1 MTAILKQVKTL
12 LPSVE
17 IDMGGT
23 PVKQS
28 LPTQKVNRVDPF
40 LLVHHLKIQYFDDR
54 PARIQGIGPHPHRG
68 FSPVTFIVDGEVH
81 HRDSRGN
88 SQVAKTGEVQWMN
101 SGAGIVHSERPSE
114 ALAQR
119 NGTQEII
126 QIWINSPAA
135 SKMKEPYYR
144 HLSEEQIQVVI
155 SEDKKVKTKV
165 IAGEFK
171 GIKSDLPTESEL
183 QILWGNTEKNST
195 ETYQIPEGFN
205 SMLYLIKGTLRIT
218 GYGFVDAENL
228 VIFEEEEE
236 GDSITINASEDSQ
249 FLLLSGKPL
258 NEKVSQSGP
267 FVMNNQTQILEAMR
281 DYQMGKMGILIEE
294 D

>member
-68 FSPVTFIVDGEVH
+68 FSPVTFIVEGELH

-88 SQVAKTGEVQWMN
+88 SQIAKEGEVQWMN

-126 QIWINSPAA
+126 QLWINSPAA

-144 HLSEEQIQVVI
+144 HLSEEQIQRVT
-155 SEDKKVKTKV
+155 SEDNKVATKV
-165 IAGEFK
+165 IVGEFN
-171 GIKSDLPTESEL
+171 GVKSDLPTESDL
-183 QILWGNTEKNST
+183 QILWGTAQKDGI

-205 SMLYLIKGTLRIT
+205 SMLYLIKGTLRII
-218 GYGFVDAENL
+218 GYGFIDAENL
-228 VIFEEEEE
+228 VIFEEEGTE
-236 GDSITINASEDSQ
+236 ITITASEDSQ
-249 FLLLSGKPL
+249 FLLLSGKAL

-294 D
+294 N

>member
-68 FSPVTFIVDGEVH
+68 FSPVTFIIDGEVH

-88 SQVAKTGEVQWMN
+88 SQIAKTGEVQWMN

-119 NGTQEII
+119 NGFQEII
-126 QIWINSPAA
+126 QLWINSPAA

-144 HLSEEQIQVVI
+144 HFSEDQIPVVI

-171 GIKSDLPTESEL
+171 GIKSDVLAESEL
-183 QILWGNTEKNST
+183 QILWGIAEKNGT
-195 ETYQIPEGFN
+195 ESLQIPKEYN
-205 SMLYLIKGTLRIT
+205 TMLYLIKGTMRIT

-228 VIFEEEEE
+228 VIFENE
-236 GDSITINASEDSQ
+236 GSEIILNFSEKSQ
-249 FLLLSGKPL
+249 FLVLSGKPL

-267 FVMNNQTQILEAMR
+267 FVMNNQTEILEAMR
-281 DYQMGKMGILIEE
+281 DYQMGKMGVLIEE

>member
-1 MTAILKQVKTL
+1 MGAILKQVKTL

-40 LLVHHLKIQYFDDR
+40 LLVHHLKTQYFDDR

-68 FSPVTFIVDGEVH
+68 FSPVTFIINGELH

-88 SQVAKTGEVQWMN
+88 SQIAKAGEVQWMN
-101 SGAGIVHSERPSE
+101 AGAGIVHSERPSE

-119 NGTQEII
+119 NGFQEII

-144 HLSEEQIQVVI
+144 HLSEEQIQVVF
-155 SEDKKVKTKV
+155 SEDKKIKTKV
-165 IAGEFK
+165 IAGEFNET
-171 GIKSDLPTESEL
+171 KSNLPTESEL
-183 QILWGNTEKNST
+183 QILWGSAQKNGT
-195 ETYQIPEGFN
+195 ETYQIPKDFN
-205 SMLYLIKGTLRIT
+205 AMLYLINGTIRIT
-218 GYGFVDAENL
+218 GYGFVDGENL
-228 VIFEEEEE
+228 VIFEEEGTEII
-236 GDSITINASEDSQ
+236 ITACEDAQ
-249 FLLLSGKPL
+249 FLLLNGKAL
-258 NEKVSQSGP
+258 NEKVAQSGP

-281 DYQMGKMGILIEE
+281 DYQMGKMGVLIEE

>member
-1 MTAILKQVKTL
+1 MTVILKQVKTL

-40 LLVHHLKIQYFDDR
+40 LLVHHLKIQYFADR

-88 SQVAKTGEVQWMN
+88 SQIAKTGEVQWMN

-119 NGTQEII
+119 NGIQEII
-126 QIWINSPAA
+126 QLWINSPAA

-144 HLSEEQIQVVI
+144 HLSEEQIPVVF

-165 IAGEFK
+165 IAGVYK
-171 GIKSDLPTESEL
+171 GTKNDLPTESEL
-183 QILWGNTEKNST
+183 QILWGNAENKGT
-195 ETYQIPEGFN
+195 ETYQISEGFN
-205 SMLYLIKGTLRIT
+205 SMIYLIKGTLRIT
-218 GYGFVDAENL
+218 GYGFVDAESL
-228 VIFEEEEE
+228 VIFEDV
-236 GDSITINASEDSQ
+236 GDSVTINAIEDSQ

-281 DYQMGKMGILIEE
+281 DYQMGKMGVLIEE

>member
-68 FSPVTFIVDGEVH
+68 FSPVTFIIDGEVH

-88 SQVAKTGEVQWMN
+88 SQIAKTGEVQWMN
-101 SGAGIVHSERPSE
+101 AGAGIVHSERPSE

-119 NGTQEII
+119 NGFQEII
-126 QIWINSPAA
+126 QLWINSPAA

-144 HLSEEQIQVVI
+144 HLSKEQISLVT
-155 SEDKKVKTKV
+155 SEDTKVETKV

-171 GIKSDLPTESEL
+171 GIKSDISIESDL
-183 QILWGNTEKNST
+183 QILWGTAEKNGT
-195 ETYQIPEGFN
+195 ETYKILKDYN
-205 SMLYLIKGTLRIT
+205 SMLYLIKGTMRIT

-228 VIFEEEEE
+228 VIFEEE
-236 GDSITINASEDSQ
+236 GDSITVNATEDSQ
-249 FLLLSGKPL
+249 FLLLSGKPF

-281 DYQMGKMGILIEE
+281 DYQMGKMGVLIEE

>member
-1 MTAILKQVKTL
+1 MTAILKKVKIL

-68 FSPVTFIVDGEVH
+68 FSPVTFIIDGELH

-88 SQVAKTGEVQWMN
+88 SQIAKAGEVQWMHA
-101 SGAGIVHSERPSE
+101 GAGIVHSERPSE
-114 ALAQR
+114 ALAER
-119 NGTQEII
+119 NGFQEII
-126 QIWINSPAA
+126 QLWINSPAV
-135 SKMKEPYYR
+135 SKMKQPYYR
-144 HLSEEQIQVVI
+144 YISKEQIQVVI

-171 GIKSDLPTESEL
+171 EIKSDIPTESDL
-183 QILWGNTEKNST
+183 QVLWGTAQKDGT
-195 ETYQIPEGFN
+195 ETFQIPTDYN
-205 SMLYLIKGTLRIT
+205 SMLYLIKGTMRIT
-218 GYGFVDAENL
+218 GYGLVEAENL
-228 VIFEEEEE
+228 VIFEEEGNE
-236 GDSITINASEDSQ
+236 IILTFSEDSQ
-249 FLLLSGKPL
+249 FLMLSGIPL

-281 DYQMGKMGILIEE
+281 DYQMGKMGVLIEE

>member
-68 FSPVTFIVDGEVH
+68 FSPVTFIIDGEVH

-88 SQVAKTGEVQWMN
+88 SQIAKKGEVQWMN
-101 SGAGIVHSERPSE
+101 AGAGIVHSERPSE
-114 ALAQR
+114 TLAQR

-155 SEDKKVKTKV
+155 SEDQKVKTK
-165 IAGEFK
+165 IITGEFN

-183 QILWGNTEKNST
+183 QILWGNAEKNST
-195 ETYQIPEGFN
+195 ETYQISKGLN
-205 SMLYLIKGTLRIT
+205 TMLYLIKGTLRIT

-228 VIFEEEEE
+228 VIFEEE
-236 GDSITINASEDSQ
+236 GDSITVNATEDSQ

-281 DYQMGKMGILIEE
+281 DYQMGKMGVLIEE
-294 D
+294 N

>member
-1 MTAILKQVKTL
+1 MGIILKQVKTL
-12 LPSVE
+12 LLSVE

-40 LLVHHLKIQYFDDR
+40 LLVHHLKIQYFNDR

-68 FSPVTFIVDGEVH
+68 FSPVTFIIDGEVH

-88 SQVAKTGEVQWMN
+88 SQIAKAGEVQWMN
-101 SGAGIVHSERPSE
+101 AGAGIVHSERPSE

-126 QIWINSPAA
+126 QIWINTPAV

-144 HLSEEQIQVVI
+144 HLSQEQIQVVV
-155 SEDKKVKTKV
+155 SVDNKVETKV
-165 IAGEFK
+165 IVGEFIE
-171 GIKSDLPTESEL
+171 IKSDLPTESEL
-183 QILWGNTEKNST
+183 QIIWGNAQKNGT
-195 ETYQIPEGFN
+195 ETYQIPKEYN
-205 SMLYLIKGTLRIT
+205 SMLYLIKGTIRIT

-228 VIFEEEEE
+228 VIFEEE
-236 GDSITINASEDSQ
+236 GDSITINSTEDSQ

-281 DYQMGKMGILIEE
+281 DYKMGKMGVLIEE
-294 D
+294 DLD

>member
-1 MTAILKQVKTL
+1 METILKQVKTL

-40 LLVHHLKIQYFDDR
+40 LLVHHLKTQYFNDR

-68 FSPVTFIVDGEVH
+68 FSPVTFIIDGEIH

-88 SQVAKTGEVQWMN
+88 SQIAKIGEVQWMN
-101 SGAGIVHSERPSE
+101 AGAGIVHSERPSE
-114 ALAQR
+114 VLAQR

-126 QIWINSPAA
+126 QLWINSPAE

-144 HLSEEQIQVVI
+144 HLSEEQIHVVV
-155 SEDKKVKTKV
+155 SEDNKVKTKV
-165 IAGEFK
+165 IAGSFNNT
-171 GIKSDLPTESEL
+171 KSDLPTESEL
-183 QILWGNTEKNST
+183 QILWGNAEKGGT

-205 SMLYLIKGTLRIT
+205 TMLYLINGTMRIT
-218 GYGFVDAENL
+218 GYGFIDAENL
-228 VIFEEEEE
+228 VIFEDE
-236 GDSITINASEDSQ
+236 GNEITLTFTEDSQ
-249 FLLLSGKPL
+249 YLLLNGKPL

-267 FVMNNQTQILEAMR
+267 FVMNNQTEILEAMR
-281 DYQMGKMGILIEE
+281 DYQMGKMGVLIEE

>member
-1 MTAILKQVKTL
+1 MEVLLKQVKTL

-68 FSPVTFIVDGEVH
+68 FSPVTFIVEGEVH
-81 HRDSRGN
+81 HRDSREN
-88 SQVAKTGEVQWMN
+88 SQIAKTGEIQWMN
-101 SGAGIVHSERPSE
+101 AGAGIVHSERPSE

-144 HLSEEQIQVVI
+144 YLSEEQISLVI
-155 SEDKKVKTKV
+155 SEDKKIKTKV
-165 IAGEFK
+165 IAGEFN
-171 GIKSDLPTESEL
+171 GTKSDLPTESEL
-183 QILWGNTEKNST
+183 QILWGNAEKNGI
-195 ETYQIPEGFN
+195 ETYQTSKGFN
-205 SMLYLIKGTLRIT
+205 TILYLIKGALRIT

-228 VIFEEEEE
+228 IVFKEE
-236 GDSITINASEDSQ
+236 GNSIIVNSTEDSE

-258 NEKVSQSGP
+258 NEKVAQSGP

-281 DYQMGKMGILIEE
+281 DYQMGKMGVLIEE

>member
-68 FSPVTFIVDGEVH
+68 FSPVTFIVEGELH

-88 SQVAKTGEVQWMN
+88 SQIAKEGEVQWMN

-126 QIWINSPAA
+126 QLWINSPAA

-144 HLSEEQIQVVI
+144 HLSEEQIQI
-155 SEDKKVKTKV
+155 ITSEDNRVVTKV
-165 IAGEFK
+165 IVGEFN
-171 GIKSDLPTESEL
+171 GVKSDLPTESDL
-183 QILWGNTEKNST
+183 QILWGTTQKDGI

-205 SMLYLIKGTLRIT
+205 SMLYLIKGTLRII
-218 GYGFVDAENL
+218 GYGFIDAENL
-228 VIFEEEEE
+228 VIFEEEGTE
-236 GDSITINASEDSQ
+236 ITITASEDSQ
-249 FLLLSGKPL
+249 FLLLSGKAL

-294 D
+294 N